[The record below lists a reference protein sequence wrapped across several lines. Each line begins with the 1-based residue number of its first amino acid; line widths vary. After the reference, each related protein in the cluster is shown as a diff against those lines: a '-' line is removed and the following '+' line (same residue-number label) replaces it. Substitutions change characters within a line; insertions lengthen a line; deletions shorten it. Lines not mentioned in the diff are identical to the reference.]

1 MGLQKLQIRGFRSLK
16 DLTWEPGK
24 LNVVIGPNGSG
35 KSNLL
40 RAIALLQQSAT
51 GELPNAV
58 LRQGGIAPLLWDG
71 AVTEMS
77 WKIKTDPV
85 TPGRDSARNA
95 LTYELVLR
103 RLGETSAYRVEQ
115 ERLANYYR
123 VEAGQAAEP
132 FKFLERDPR
141 HAVVFDQQ
149 EHALAAHEG
158 SVPDDQ
164 MLLSLF
170 GGPFG
175 NPVVLSFRDHLA
187 SWAVYHD
194 VHVDQQAPIRQ
205 ATVARL
211 EKRVAPDGQNLIRV
225 MHTLYSGDREFKK
238 SLDAAMRAAFG
249 TDFEELVFPPAADQQ
264 IQLRLRWKTLRR
276 EQSALDLSDG
286 TIRFLLLFAIL
297 ASPNTGDLIAIDEPE
312 AGLHPAML
320 PIIAELAVDAAR
332 RAQIILTTHSPE
344 FLDAFSQE
352 PPTTTVA
359 QWTDGESHLSIID
372 GEELRRWLRKYRL
385 GAMLR
390 SGELEALAK

>member
-1 MGLQKLQIRGFRSLK
+1 
-16 DLTWEPGK
+16 
-24 LNVVIGPNGSG
+24 
-35 KSNLL
+35 
-40 RAIALLQQSAT
+40 
-51 GELPNAV
+51 
-58 LRQGGIAPLLWDG
+58 
-71 AVTEMS
+71 
-77 WKIKTDPV
+77 
-85 TPGRDSARNA
+85 
-95 LTYELVLR
+95 
-103 RLGETSAYRVEQ
+103 VEQ

-187 SWAVYHD
+187 SWGVYHD

-312 AGLHPAML
+312 TGLHPAML

-332 RAQIILTTHSPE
+332 RAQVILTTHSPE
-344 FLDAFSQE
+344 FLDAFSHE

-372 GEELRRWLRKYRL
+372 GEELRRWLKKYRL

-390 SGELEALAK
+390 SGELEALAQ